1 MKPISRVINSCT
13 TFCTRKVHSFQGFYA
28 PDLFPHQARKYLKNR
43 LTSHPYFFVRLMMIS
58 GYHFHQHWFLMAE
71 LPIPQHKKSYKLEQI
86 WQFYRISLLKRKQA
100 STSEEHAVGFE
111 VSFDCFSELS
121 LLVVLSGESPSL
133 SPTFSSESDLLD
145 AGTHLAHSSRLR
157 IFSPYKSTRTSCYDQ

>member
-1 MKPISRVINSCT
+1 MLQIYFLIKQESIWKIGWQVIHISL
-13 TFCTRKVHSFQGFYA
+13 FAWWWFQDITSISIGSWW
-28 PDLFPHQARKYLKNR
+28 LSSLYLS
-43 LTSHPYFFVRLMMIS
+43 T
-58 GYHFHQHWFLMAE
+58 
-71 LPIPQHKKSYKLEQI
+71 KKSYKLEQI

-157 IFSPYKSTRTSCYDQ
+157 IFSPYKSTRTSCYDQTDMSD